1 MVILLKIDGG
11 FLGYRFGTVAF
22 VLEGASPVMGQT
34 TPYLPAW
41 YRQGIV

>member
-11 FLGYRFGTVAF
+11 FLGYRFGAV
-22 VLEGASPVMGQT
+22 VLVREGASPVMGQT
-34 TPYLPAW
+34 TPCLPAW